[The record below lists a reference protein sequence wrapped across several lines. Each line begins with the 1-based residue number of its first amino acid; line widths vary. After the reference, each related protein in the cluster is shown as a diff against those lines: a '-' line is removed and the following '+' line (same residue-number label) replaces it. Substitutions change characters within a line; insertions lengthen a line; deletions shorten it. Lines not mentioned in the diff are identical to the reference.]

1 MINQTRSIISLNLSL
16 PISLLMI
23 LLLTGCFSAAAPL
36 ESSAANTAPSLA
48 ATPEPTAAQEQVAAN
63 DIQVLNGSRVLTLDF
78 NSLATGY
85 QSETL
90 PAVTDSENAPYWEVL
105 PEYSRVTLE
114 GYPLIQHAMAPQIYI
129 FPIKEL
135 SEINDGAGEIVA
147 TLETLLKSPQELPVM
162 PFLPLNNAAQVLH
175 VQVQYLDFQNGEGLR
190 YLAWYSQGIMPV
202 NNYSLVYTYQG
213 ITDDGAYYIAAVL
226 PINHPALPEDE
237 TVTGNEPPEFAS
249 DYPTYL
255 TNIITDLN
263 LQNAGSFF
271 PSLDQLDML
280 VSSMAIK

>member
-1 MINQTRSIISLNLSL
+1 
-16 PISLLMI
+16 
-23 LLLTGCFSAAAPL
+23 GCSSVTAPVETSAPA
-36 ESSAANTAPSLA
+36 TAPSLE
-48 ATPEPTAAQEQVAAN
+48 ATPEPSATQEQSSVN

-78 NSLATGY
+78 NSLATDF

-135 SEINDGAGEIVA
+135 SEINDGAGQIVS

-175 VQVQYLDFQNGEGLR
+175 VQVQYLDFQNGKGLR

-202 NNYSLVYTYQG
+202 NNYSLIYTYQG

-255 TNIITDLN
+255 TNIIADLN
-263 LQNAGSFF
+263 LQNGGSFF
-271 PSLDQLDML
+271 PPLDQLDAL
-280 VSSMAIK
+280 VSSMAIQ